1 MSMTAAREAVLLQT
15 ADVLLTAR
23 RTHTPIEDLPAEL
36 TPANEAEAF
45 AVQDLVAQ
53 AYGPV
58 GGWKIGAAG
67 AEGIPF
73 FAPMPAGW
81 MGENGSLFRGTN
93 HRLFGV
99 EAEIAFQ
106 IGQTLPPVAKPYT
119 REEVIAAIA
128 TCNPAIEILESAFI
142 DPQAVSRVNMLADLQ
157 MHGGF
162 VAGPAVPQWQN
173 IDWSNEPVTL
183 SVDGAIRY
191 DKTGTSPAGPDLIR
205 LLVYLANEGAARTG
219 GLKRGDWIT
228 TGSWSG
234 LNWAAPGAEAVAH
247 FGHAGRVNL
256 LFASE
261 KSK

>member
-1 MSMTAAREAVLLQT
+1 MSITAARESVLLQT
-15 ADVLLTAR
+15 ADTLLTAR
-23 RTHTPIEDLPAEL
+23 RTHTPIADLPTDL
-36 TPANEAEAF
+36 MPTSEAEAF

-67 AEGIPF
+67 ADGVPF
-73 FAPMPAGW
+73 FAPMPAVW
-81 MGENGSLFRGTN
+81 MGENGSLFRGIN

-106 IGQTLPPVAKPYT
+106 MGQDLPATVRPYT
-119 REEVIAAIA
+119 REEVTIAVGS
-128 TCNPAIEILESAFI
+128 CNPAIEILESAYA
-142 DPQAVSRVNMLADLQ
+142 DPQAVSRTNMMADLQ

-162 VAGPAVPQWQN
+162 VAGQAVPQWQE
-173 IDWSNEPVTL
+173 IDWANETVILT
-183 SVDGAIRY
+183 VDGAIRY
-191 DKTGTSPAGPDLIR
+191 ENTGTAPAGPDLLR
-205 LLVYLANEGAARTG
+205 LLMYLANEGAKRTG
-219 GLKRGDWIT
+219 GLKRGQWIT

-247 FGHAGRVNL
+247 FSHAGRVNL

-261 KSK
+261 KL